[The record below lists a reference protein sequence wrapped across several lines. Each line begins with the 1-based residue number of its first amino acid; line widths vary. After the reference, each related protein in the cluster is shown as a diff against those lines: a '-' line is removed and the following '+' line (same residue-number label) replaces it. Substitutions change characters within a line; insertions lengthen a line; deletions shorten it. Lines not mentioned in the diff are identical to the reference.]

1 MLGRKLISPSRTLK
15 FSEGDDLVYFSGASG
30 TRRALQAVLFS
41 LKRRNKHCAHAAFRA
56 ALLFAVWLAGCN
68 STCFTFTSNP
78 PTGTISIKAS
88 DPSPTCTLTKANVAV
103 RVETHIDPECTSCSG
118 SSRIQHIFLSIRGI
132 EVHPSTTA
140 EDDSPDWQELLP
152 PELLKQP
159 LQVDLVGGTADRSAR
174 EPLGE
179 IVTIPAGIYRQV
191 RLRIVPN
198 QPATNARLLE
208 RNACGTVGFNCVVTA
223 DDRIQPLLLDSGSP
237 ELRIMADRIEGGS
250 LFLPPDTESDLVME
264 LRPVWAWFSY
274 ADEGL
279 RLVQV
284 LSGNAKA
291 GRVAFGELGTP
302 EDGVVHDS
310 LSRLAHD

>member
-1 MLGRKLISPSRTLK
+1 MGLTFVENTRTLCHNCWNLP
-15 FSEGDDLVYFSGASG
+15 FCP
-30 TRRALQAVLFS
+30 T
-41 LKRRNKHCAHAAFRA
+41 
-56 ALLFAVWLAGCN
+56 LLFALWLTACN
-68 STCFTFTSNP
+68 NTCFTFTSNP

-103 RVETHIDPECTSCSG
+103 RVETHIDPKCTSCSG
-118 SSRIQHIFLSIRGI
+118 SRRIQHIFLSIRGI

-198 QPATNARLLE
+198 QLETNARLLE

-223 DDRIQPLLLDSGSP
+223 DGRIQALLFDGASP
-237 ELRIMADRIEGGS
+237 ELHIASDRIEGAS
-250 LFLPPDTESDLVME
+250 LLHP
-264 LRPVWAWFSY
+264 
-274 ADEGL
+274 
-279 RLVQV
+279 
-284 LSGNAKA
+284 
-291 GRVAFGELGTP
+291 
-302 EDGVVHDS
+302 
-310 LSRLAHD
+310 SRHR